1 MISTLSPS
9 VPINSLSSVVVDVGT
24 LLLFILLF
32 FHQIF
37 TSPLMLD
44 CGASGTG
51 TTPTTTTQ
59 KPTTTTLRPTTTRRQ
74 PTTTAKPCIVDFPS
88 FLPISTHVDI
98 LLLLL
103 LWYRKQQY
111 QWPQFTHNILTI
123 RDCFLTGKSSIEI
136 RYNSSIRLHYSD
148 VGNFVRW
155 ITVLCVVNKI
165 LIKPFF

>member
-1 MISTLSPS
+1 ML
-9 VPINSLSSVVVDVGT
+9 GRCCF
-24 LLLFILLF
+24 LFCFF

-59 KPTTTTLRPTTTRRQ
+59 KPTTTTLRRTTTRRQ

-103 LWYRKQQY
+103 WYRKRQY
-111 QWPQFTHNILTI
+111 QWPQFTLNIWTI
-123 RDCFLTGKSSIEI
+123 RDRFLTGKSSIEI

-165 LIKPFF
+165 FLIKLFF